1 MILFDII
8 IIAIKIL
15 QKKQKK
21 VSVQEFLP
29 KVIIITIIIQIVT
42 TTVNFYL
49 VILKITEQKKN

>member
-29 KVIIITIIIQIVT
+29 KVIITIIIQIVT